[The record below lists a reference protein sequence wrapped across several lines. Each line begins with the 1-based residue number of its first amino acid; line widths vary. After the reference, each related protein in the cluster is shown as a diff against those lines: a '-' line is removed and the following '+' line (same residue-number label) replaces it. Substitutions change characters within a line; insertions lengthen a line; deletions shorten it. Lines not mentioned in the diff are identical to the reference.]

1 MEIEDKSASV
11 TAEKLPP
18 LLCTPSREVVRGID
32 SEVQR
37 LQESTSRKA
46 ECVIFQS
53 ESCKYIPIEVS
64 VHHFVSKS
72 RNLEINTV
80 EKTKVKSSS
89 SCIIFWPSAVHL
101 NRRKLSRPRA

>member
-1 MEIEDKSASV
+1 MMEIEDKSASV

-53 ESCKYIPIEVS
+53 NP
-64 VHHFVSKS
+64 
-72 RNLEINTV
+72 NLA
-80 EKTKVKSSS
+80 S
-89 SCIIFWPSAVHL
+89 IFL
-101 NRRKLSRPRA
+101 